1 MKVTSEKSNNP
12 SEEETPFSTYAK
24 MGLSSEEV
32 VRKLQKYG
40 TNEIPEKKVSPF
52 RKFLGYFWGPIPW
65 MIEIASILSI
75 IIQHYDDFAI
85 IFTLL
90 IVNAVVGFWQERKAD
105 NAIELL
111 KKRLAPKARV
121 LRDGTWHE
129 IPSKELVPG
138 DVVRVRLGD
147 IVPADVKLMKGT
159 YLLADESALT
169 GESLPVEKHI
179 SDIAYAGAIIRQG
192 EMDAYV
198 VATGISSFFGKT
210 AKLVAEAKTVSHFQK
225 AVIRIG
231 NYLIILAAIMVSA
244 VVIAALFRH
253 ANPLAI
259 LQFALIL
266 VVASIPVALPAVL
279 TVTMAV
285 GAIVLAKKEA
295 IVSKLVS
302 IEEMAGVDVLC
313 SDKTGTITKNEL
325 TIAEARSFGKFE
337 IDDALLYG
345 ALASREENHDPIDD
359 AVITKAK
366 SIRAVADV
374 LGRYNVIDFKPFDPV
389 LKKTEATVE
398 NQKGERF
405 RVVKGAPQVVLS
417 LVSNKTEIEDR
428 VNEIVSTFAI
438 KGHRALGVIKG
449 NEADNWQF
457 VGLLAIYDPPR
468 EDSAETIK
476 TAQKMGINVKMV
488 TGDHIAIAR
497 QIAQEVNLGTN
508 IIPASSFVEK
518 PDSEAKGIIE
528 SADGFAQVFPEHKY
542 RIVELLQEKGHIVGM
557 TGDGVNDAPALKK
570 ADAGVAVDGATDAAK
585 SAADVVLTK
594 PGLSVII
601 DAIKESRRIFE
612 RMTNY
617 AVYRIAET
625 TRVLIFLSLA
635 ILAFNFYPLTAVMLV
650 ILALLNDIPIMTI
663 AYDNVR
669 VQEKP
674 VRWNMRGVL
683 IVASLLG
690 ATGVV
695 SSFLL
700 FVIGFNVFHLSF
712 STLQSLIFLKM
723 AVAGHLTIYLART
736 GVNHFWK
743 RPLPARILFVATE
756 GTQVVAT
763 LFAVYGVFM
772 NPIGWGFA
780 AFVWGYALLAF
791 LITDQ
796 LKIHFFRLMGHEEA
810 ISNRQQPSVN
820 SAALSLIRPF
830 FFKELRNFLSLRMKI
845 AKSRSPLERKLNN

>member
-1 MKVTSEKSNNP
+1 VADKKNN
-12 SEEETPFSTYAK
+12 SSVDETPFSQYVK
-24 MGLSSEEV
+24 IGLSSEEV
-32 VRKLQKYG
+32 AKKIQQYG
-40 TNEIPEKKVSPF
+40 LNEIPEKKVSPF
-52 RKFLGYFWGPIPW
+52 RKFLSYFWGPIPW
-65 MIEIASILSI
+65 MIEIASVLSI
-75 IIQHYDDFAI
+75 VIQHYDDFAI
-85 IFTLL
+85 ILTLL
-90 IVNAVVGFWQERKAD
+90 IVNAVVGFWQEKKAD

-121 LRDGTWHE
+121 LRDGTWRE

-138 DVVRVRLGD
+138 DIVRVRLGD
-147 IVPADVKLMKGT
+147 IVPADVKLFKGD

-179 SDIAYAGAIIRQG
+179 SDVAYAGAIIRQG

-198 VATGISSFFGKT
+198 VATGISSFFGRT
-210 AKLVAEAKTVSHFQK
+210 TKLVAEARSVSHFQK

-231 NYLIILAAIMVSA
+231 NYLIILAGIMVSS
-244 VVIAALFRH
+244 VFIAALFRH
-253 ANPLAI
+253 ANPLEI
-259 LQFALIL
+259 LQFALVL

-279 TVTMAV
+279 TVTMAI
-285 GAIVLAKKEA
+285 GAIALAKKEA

-302 IEEMAGVDVLC
+302 IEEMAGVDILC

-325 TIAEARSFGKFE
+325 TVAEAQAFGKFE
-337 IDDALLYG
+337 IDDSLLYG
-345 ALASREENHDPIDD
+345 TLASREENHDPIDD
-359 AVITKAK
+359 AVIAKAK
-366 SIRAVADV
+366 SIQAVSDA
-374 LGRYNVIDFKPFDPV
+374 LKRYAVVDFKPFDPIS
-389 LKKTEATVE
+389 KRTEATVE
-398 NQKGERF
+398 SNDGLRF
-405 RVVKGAPQVVLS
+405 RVSKGAPQVVLS
-417 LVSNKTEIEDR
+417 LVSEKAEIENKVDDII
-428 VNEIVSTFAI
+428 NKFAS
-438 KGHRALGVIKG
+438 KGHRALGVIKEEG
-449 NEADNWQF
+449 EGSWQF

-476 TAQKMGINVKMV
+476 TAQKMGLTVKMV
-488 TGDHIAIAR
+488 TGDHIAIAK

-508 IIPASSFVEK
+508 IVPASSFVDK

-528 SADGFAQVFPEHKY
+528 AADGFAQVFPEHKY

-570 ADAGVAVDGATDAAK
+570 ADAGVAVAGATDAAK

-594 PGLSVII
+594 LGLSVII
-601 DAIKESRRIFE
+601 DAIKESRKIFE

-617 AVYRIAET
+617 AIYRIAET

-635 ILAFNFYPLTAVMLV
+635 ILAFNFYPLTAVMIV
-650 ILALLNDIPIMTI
+650 ILALLNDMPIMTI
-663 AYDNVR
+663 AYDHVR

-683 IVASLLG
+683 TVASLLG

-695 SSFLL
+695 SSFGLL
-700 FVIGFNVFHLSF
+700 LIGLEVFHLS
-712 STLQSLIFLKM
+712 SSQLQTLIFLKM

-743 RPLPARILFVATE
+743 RPLPASILFVTTE
-756 GTQVVAT
+756 VTQVIGT

-772 NPIGWGFA
+772 APVGWGFA
-780 AFVWGYALLAF
+780 ALVWGYALLSF

-796 LKIHFFRLMGHEEA
+796 LKIHFFRLMKHEE
-810 ISNRQQPSVN
+810 IVENDRQQHIPTPTGS
-820 SAALSLIRPF
+820 SL
-830 FFKELRNFLSLRMKI
+830 
-845 AKSRSPLERKLNN
+845 